1 MGFHND
7 TEIANNYKT
16 KRQTYQNVTSIT
28 YENTDVVHLVQNS
41 TNQQMSEAQKGRAI
55 KYVKSDNGERLHN
68 VVEPFPQR
76 NYRLPNDIT
85 NTYSLQKRNI

>member
-1 MGFHND
+1 MQKADF
-7 TEIANNYKT
+7 EIE
-16 KRQTYQNVTSIT
+16 SIT
-28 YENTDVVHLVQNS
+28 SAAAPQEV
-41 TNQQMSEAQKGRAI
+41 QMSEAQKGRAI
-55 KYVKSDNGERLHN
+55 KNMKSGNGERLHN